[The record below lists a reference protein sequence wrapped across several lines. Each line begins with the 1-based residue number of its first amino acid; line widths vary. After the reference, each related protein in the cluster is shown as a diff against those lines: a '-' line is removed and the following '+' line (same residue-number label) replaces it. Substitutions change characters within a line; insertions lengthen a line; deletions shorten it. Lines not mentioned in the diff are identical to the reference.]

1 MINVLLSSVE
11 YTSMV
16 VAILSAVLGIVA
28 VVFVVLLG
36 MLLTRNAADKR
47 RLSKDEYKREL
58 VTAKQIRAEKR
69 EKKKKE
75 GEPKLRHGKK
85 NKQKKEAQ

>member
-1 MINVLLSSVE
+1 MINAILSSVE

-16 VAILSAVLGIVA
+16 VAVLSAVLGIVA

-58 VTAKQIRAEKR
+58 VTAKQIRQEKR

-75 GEPKLRHGKK
+75 GESKLRHGKK
-85 NKQKKEAQ
+85 NKQKKETV

>member
-1 MINVLLSSVE
+1 MINALLSSVE

-16 VAILSAVLGIVA
+16 TAILSAVLGIVA

-36 MLLTRNAADKR
+36 MLLTRNAADRR

-75 GEPKLRHGKK
+75 NPKPRHGKK
-85 NKQKKEAQ
+85 NKQKK

>member
-1 MINVLLSSVE
+1 
-11 YTSMV
+11 MV

-36 MLLTRNAADKR
+36 MLLTRNAADHR
-47 RLSKDEYKREL
+47 RLSRDVYKREL
-58 VTAKQIRAEKR
+58 VTEKQIRAEKR

-75 GEPKLRHGKK
+75 GKKPRHGKNK
-85 NKQKKEAQ
+85 NKQ